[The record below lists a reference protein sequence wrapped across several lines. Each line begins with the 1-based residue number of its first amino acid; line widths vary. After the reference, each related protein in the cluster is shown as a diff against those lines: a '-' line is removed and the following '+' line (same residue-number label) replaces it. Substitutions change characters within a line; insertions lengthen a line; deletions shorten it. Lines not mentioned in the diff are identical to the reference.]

1 MSMSRATY
9 EIRVDGQVSQRLL
22 EDFDGVTIVADPA
35 GTTMRAD
42 FADGAELHG
51 FLGALRRDGLVLVDV
66 RREHV
71 YEPVTRAGQA
81 EGSSGDPTSG

>member
-1 MSMSRATY
+1 MSRARY
-9 EIRVDGQVSQRLL
+9 EIRVDGEVSQRLL
-22 EDFDGVTIVADPA
+22 EGFDGVTIVADPV

-51 FLGALRRDGLVLVDV
+51 FLGALRREGLVLIDV

-71 YEPVTRAGQA
+71 YDLLNRAGQR
-81 EGSSGDPTSG
+81 EGSSDGPGSG

>member
-1 MSMSRATY
+1 M
-9 EIRVDGQVSQRLL
+9 SQRLL
-22 EDFDGVTIVADPA
+22 DDFDGVTILADPA

-51 FLGALRRDGLVLVDV
+51 LLGALRREGLVLVDV

-71 YEPVTRAGQA
+71 YEPLNRADQR
-81 EGSSGDPTSG
+81 EGSSDSPASA

>member
-9 EIRVDGQVSQRLL
+9 EIRVDGVVSQRLL
-22 EDFDGVTIVADPA
+22 DDFDGVTIVADPA
-35 GTTMRAD
+35 GTTMLAD

-51 FLGALRRDGLVLVDV
+51 FLGALRRAGLVLVDV

-71 YEPVTRAGQA
+71 YEPLNSAGQR
-81 EGSSGDPTSG
+81 EGSSDSPASP